1 MGLAQVNDGF
11 GIGPRMGYYQVEDAE
26 EGSIFGGIQL
36 RGRLS
41 PYFGVEAAVEYN
53 PKSEFGVTNGATVEV
68 SSVPVTASALLFL
81 PVSQKFVPYGL
92 AGLGAYYNV
101 YDTEGA
107 AEAFEIDNT
116 FNLGYHLGFGLQI
129 PFNQNIAL
137 NADYRYRFLNPDT
150 NEENL
155 DDTSFNG
162 NGFRLGLTFYL

>member
-53 PKSEFGVTNGATVEV
+53 PKSKFGVTNGATVEV
-68 SSVPVTASALLFL
+68 GSVPLTASALLFL
-81 PVSQKFVPYGL
+81 PVSQKFVPYGV
-92 AGLGAYYNV
+92 AGLGAYHNI

-107 AEAFEIDNT
+107 AEVFEIDNT

-137 NADYRYRFLNPDT
+137 NADNRYRFLNPDT